1 MSNTQEVIKL
11 LEDFGN
17 PKKWEL
23 LGGHYYR
30 CRGKSNAKTN
40 RWPHEIVQEAIA
52 LLKGGD

>member
-1 MSNTQEVIKL
+1 MSNLDKAKKL

-30 CRGKSNAKTN
+30 CRGRSNAKTN
-40 RWPHEIVQEAIA
+40 KAPHEIVQEAIS
-52 LLKGGD
+52 LLKD